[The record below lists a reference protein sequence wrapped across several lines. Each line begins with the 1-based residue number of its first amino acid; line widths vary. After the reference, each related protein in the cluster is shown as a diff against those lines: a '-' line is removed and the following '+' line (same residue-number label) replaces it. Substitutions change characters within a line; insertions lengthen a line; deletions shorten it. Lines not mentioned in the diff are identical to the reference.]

1 MAKISILLLPVFVK
15 VALAIPAYGSLA
27 GLTQRQVDDFIA
39 NNTLA
44 PIPPPP
50 GPLVNDGLL
59 LVNDPS
65 HPFIQPGPDDL
76 RGPCPGLNTLANHGV
91 RKTLRPTVSEFHF
104 AEFNQYLPRSGV
116 ARPDQ
121 LVTAVMEGFNLGNDF
136 ARFLVYQAHLI
147 DGNPITNLISIGM
160 KTPQTGPDPP
170 APAIVGGLSQHGTF
184 EGDTSM
190 TRVDAFFGN
199 PAIFNETRFDE
210 FSAFSMQF
218 GVNGT
223 YDINAA
229 AELRHQRLEDSIQTN
244 PELSFQSP
252 RILSAFSEAVFP
264 TIFFVDGR
272 LDNGQLNLQAARSF
286 FQPNKFPD
294 NFFRQPAPVSFPT
307 IQPLTQQLFDKH
319 PFVPGMNNGTNNF
332 IELPDTPAL
341 SDFCGIYDDIVNRVL
356 KTQYPNPSGPLLEA
370 LQTNLNFLF
379 SAVEGHNCTQAFPFG
394 Q

>member
-1 MAKISILLLPVFVK
+1 MTKFSILLLPVLVR
-15 VALAIPAYGSLA
+15 VALAFPAYGSLA
-27 GLTQRQVDDFIA
+27 GMTAREVDEFIA
-39 NNTLA
+39 NNTVA
-44 PIPPPP
+44 SIPPPP
-50 GPLVNDGLL
+50 GPLTDDGLK
-59 LVNDPS
+59 LVNDPA
-65 HPFIQPGPDDL
+65 HPFMAPGSNDI
-76 RGPCPGLNTLANHGV
+76 RGPCPGLNTLANHG
-91 RKTLRPTVSEFHF
+91 
-104 AEFNQYLPRSGV
+104 YLPRSGV

-121 LVTAVMEGFNLGNDF
+121 LVTAVMEGFNLGNNF
-136 ARFLVYQAHLI
+136 AKFLVYQAHLI

-210 FSAFSMQF
+210 FSAFAMQF

-244 PELSFQSP
+244 PELVFTSP

-264 TIFFVDGR
+264 TVFFVDGTVN
-272 LDNGQLNLQAARSF
+272 NGQLSLENARLF
-286 FQPNKFPD
+286 FQPNQFPN
-294 NFFRQPAPVSFPT
+294 NFHRQPAPADFPT
-307 IQPLTQQLFDKH
+307 IEPLTQQIFNKH
-319 PFVPGMNNGTNNF
+319 PFVPGVNNGTNNF
-332 IELPDTPAL
+332 IEMPNTPAL
-341 SDFCGIYDDIVNRVL
+341 SDFCGIYNDIVNRVL
-356 KTQYPNPSGPLLEA
+356 KIQYPNPTGPLLDA
-370 LQTNLNFLF
+370 LQTNLNFFF
-379 SAVEGHNCTQAFPFG
+379 SAVESHNCPQAFPFG